1 MMEPG
6 YTQAHDNVQYLLDKL
21 TVTEQQIDEA
31 ETATRGQRDNP
42 MWGILRKGRLTASNF
57 GPVIKTIHSGRSPS
71 KSLMRTLLGEYDLSE
86 LKAIQWGCTHEA
98 IAIKASENLTG
109 KSVSPSGIWLSS
121 SGCLGA
127 SLDGLVGDSIIEVKC
142 PFSLREKSAFE
153 QISDLNFFV
162 GLNEDDA
169 CLASL

>member
-1 MMEPG
+1 
-6 YTQAHDNVQYLLDKL
+6 
-21 TVTEQQIDEA
+21 
-31 ETATRGQRDNP
+31 
-42 MWGILRKGRLTASNF
+42 
-57 GPVIKTIHSGRSPS
+57 
-71 KSLMRTLLGEYDLSE
+71 MRTLLGEYDLSE

-98 IAIKASENLTG
+98 IAIKASENHTG

-153 QISDLNFFV
+153 QISDRNFFV

-169 CLASL
+169 CHLNVTPCFLVTYLSRLSKSI